1 MPLFLIRTNK
11 CVICGCSKVALKV
24 PHLHYRWIG
33 PLEIILYFLKLK
45 IKNEDLLFLN
55 VTNHQVYSNFL
66 KKNNIPLFISLEIE
80 LTS

>member
-33 PLEIILYFLKLK
+33 PLEIHFVFSQTE
-45 IKNEDLLFLN
+45 N
-55 VTNHQVYSNFL
+55 
-66 KKNNIPLFISLEIE
+66 KKWG
-80 LTS
+80 LTLP